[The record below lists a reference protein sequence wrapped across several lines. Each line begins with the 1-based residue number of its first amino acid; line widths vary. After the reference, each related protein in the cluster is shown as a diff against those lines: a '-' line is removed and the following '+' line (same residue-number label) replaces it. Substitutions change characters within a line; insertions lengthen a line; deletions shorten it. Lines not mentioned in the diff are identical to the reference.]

1 MAIEP
6 RLLTQLDKRSTISA
20 RHLTWNIPQA
30 WYGLIRQAGLRACSP
45 RRSIYMRCSA
55 LDYTQRRHTRRSEG
69 ALQLQSHLR
78 RVRLLRIHGP
88 RVAVL
93 AVRMC
98 RHCRVHALVAR
109 HRRPDVKIYVKVAPL
124 VRVQVGVF
132 ICASRAS
139 LLRNCGDKCPLGADV
154 FRTVD
159 RALATN
165 GENGTIWVDPRARI
179 VAVAE
184 MVGNQ
189 RLPRTIERLRCMYR
203 GAA

>member
-1 MAIEP
+1 MASYV
-6 RLLTQLDKRSTISA
+6 KRGYE
-20 RHLTWNIPQA
+20 RVVPE
-30 WYGLIRQAGLRACSP
+30 GLFTCAAVRWTTRSGATHAVQKVRCNSRGIKVKLWALPCSHSHGLPGR
-45 RRSIYMRCSA
+45 
-55 LDYTQRRHTRRSEG
+55 E
-69 ALQLQSHLR
+69 SHLR